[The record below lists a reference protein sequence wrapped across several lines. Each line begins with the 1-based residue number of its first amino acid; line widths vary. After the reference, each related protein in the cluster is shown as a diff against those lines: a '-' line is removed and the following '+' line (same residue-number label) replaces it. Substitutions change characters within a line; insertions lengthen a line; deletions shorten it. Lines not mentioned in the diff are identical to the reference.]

1 MNTAGVR
8 GANSHQNQK
17 SKYNLESAL
26 SICGSSTS
34 ADSTNPRSSG
44 SIVFTTGKKKNR
56 HTSGSV
62 QLKSKLLKD
71 QLYLNEVLG
80 GEEKDVN
87 INQT

>member
-44 SIVFTTGKKKNR
+44 SIVFTTGKKK
-56 HTSGSV
+56 SAYKWICAAQIQVIEGSTV
-62 QLKSKLLKD
+62 S
-71 QLYLNEVLG
+71 E
-80 GEEKDVN
+80 
-87 INQT
+87 